1 MLDLIL
7 IVAGLG
13 GLVWS
18 SDKFVDGAASI
29 ARQAGISPLVIG
41 MTIVSLGT
49 SAPEIVVSIIASLS
63 GSGELAVGNAL
74 GSNITN
80 IGLVLGVTL
89 LIRTIAIDTS
99 TTLRELP
106 QMVAVTVIAGAL
118 MIDGVLSVMD
128 GALLLFGLSVFLYLL
143 AKRQSEP
150 NHTEATESTE
160 SKSRLRAWVTF
171 SIGLVALIASSR
183 LLVVGA
189 VNVATT
195 LGVSELVIG
204 LTIVAIGT
212 SLPELAASVVSAMKG
227 HADIAIGAVVGSNVY
242 NLLVVLA
249 APGLLG
255 PLALNPNVMARD
267 WPATMLTT
275 TLLFVLA
282 WFTYR
287 STKKTTLPSAE
298 LGRRS
303 GVLFLGIYVTYIGL
317 LFIYPDFAS

>member
-13 GLVWS
+13 GLIWS

-29 ARQAGISPLVIG
+29 ARQAGISPLIIG

-49 SAPEIVVSIIASLS
+49 SAPEVVVSIIASLS

-106 QMVAVTVIAGAL
+106 QMVAITVIAGAL

-143 AKRQSEP
+143 AQRQSKP
-150 NHTEATESTE
+150 THTEATE

-171 SIGLVALIASSR
+171 TIGLVALIASSR
-183 LLVVGA
+183 LLVIGA

-227 HADIAIGAVVGSNVY
+227 HADIAIGAIVGSNVY

-282 WFTYR
+282 WFAYR
-287 STKKTTLPSAE
+287 CAVKTPSSSAE

-303 GVLFLGIYVTYIGL
+303 GVLFLAIYVTYIGL
-317 LFIYPDFAS
+317 LFMNPDFAS

>member
-1 MLDLIL
+1 MLDLL
-7 IVAGLG
+7 FIVAGLG
-13 GLVWS
+13 GLIWS
-18 SDKFVDGAASI
+18 SDKFVEGAATI

-89 LIRTIAIDTS
+89 LIRSIAIDAS

-106 QMVAVTVIAGAL
+106 QMVAVTLIAGVL

-128 GALLLFGLSVFLYLL
+128 GALLLLGLSVFLYLL
-143 AKRQSEP
+143 AQRQSEP
-150 NHTEATESTE
+150 TNNEATETA
-160 SKSRLRAWVTF
+160 SRLRSWGTF
-171 SIGLVALIASSR
+171 LVGLVALIASSR

-212 SLPELAASVVSAMKG
+212 SLPELAASIVSALKG
-227 HADIAIGAVVGSNVY
+227 HADIAIGAIVGSNVY

-255 PLALNPNVMARD
+255 PLTLNPNVMARD
-267 WPATMLTT
+267 WPATLLTAA
-275 TLLFVLA
+275 LLFLLA
-282 WFTYR
+282 WVTYR
-287 STKKTTLPSAE
+287 TAKKASSPSAE

-317 LFIYPDFAS
+317 LFIYPDFSS